1 MTWHLTKTSPKAV
14 PKSLKVCV
22 RVWGRCCG
30 ARRVSVR
37 LGGRWHPQRRP
48 ATLNSHTRSPPPR
61 CSQLFYRR
69 ATPPRRGFSG
79 AARRCAA
86 AVGGTYLPLPQNISN
101 ISAGRPASTPSW
113 FLLLSCEL
121 CTTADA
127 MTPLSGRCGGAS
139 VRVGLPLTELADKLC
154 SPTAAPLY
162 AAAHT
167 DAHPMGRTG
176 RFKKRQ

>member
-1 MTWHLTKTSPKAV
+1 MRLLWGGTT
-14 PKSLKVCV
+14 V
-22 RVWGRCCG
+22 RG
-30 ARRVSVR
+30 
-37 LGGRWHPQRRP
+37 GGRGYIP
-48 ATLNSHTRSPPPR
+48 AP
-61 CSQLFYRR
+61 
-69 ATPPRRGFSG
+69 
-79 AARRCAA
+79 
-86 AVGGTYLPLPQNISN
+86 TYLPTYQNISN

-154 SPTAAPLY
+154 SPLAAPLY

-167 DAHPMGRTG
+167 DAHPVGHTV
-176 RFKKRQ
+176 RFTKRQ